1 MNIRKNIDY
10 SGLYAGIDK
19 ALAANLPQM
28 ELYLELGGLVSSRPE
43 KGTAIMTA
51 GDITVNYPEW
61 TGFSPRS
68 LRRMRE
74 FYRMYEGHPKV
85 LAQAMMIGRI
95 QNIVIIEADLD
106 MDARCWYLQ
115 ATRQFGWSKAEL
127 AEQIAG
133 NTHLEAVSEDVTAA
147 DGCMDAPE
155 EVVTIENATLK
166 IVVRA
171 VDFLKELWYNW
182 FWQLCLY
189 QQGDT
194 KGKAYG

>member
-1 MNIRKNIDY
+1 MNILMCRTLLIICKK
-10 SGLYAGIDK
+10 SGCLH
-19 ALAANLPQM
+19 ANLSQM

-133 NTHLEAVSEDVTAA
+133 KEAKLQAE
-147 DGCMDAPE
+147 
-155 EVVTIENATLK
+155 LK
-166 IVVRA
+166 
-171 VDFLKELWYNW
+171 
-182 FWQLCLY
+182 
-189 QQGDT
+189 G
-194 KGKAYG
+194 